1 MGFHYLYFAFFFR
14 NLLAYIYI
22 PVLQKELDVFGVLAK
37 IIRACKQENN
47 DYVHQLGSVITAE
60 RKLSVTLFMVSAAS
74 TLTLFP
80 WVITAFSKIQ
90 LVVYYQCCILIG

>member
-47 DYVHQLGSVITAE
+47 DYV
-60 RKLSVTLFMVSAAS
+60 
-74 TLTLFP
+74 LTL
-80 WVITAFSKIQ
+80 K
-90 LVVYYQCCILIG
+90 VYQPLCLLILAEESNISLS